1 MAGLHKADEKSGSA
15 ANAGRESSTP
25 GERATV
31 KAAASPA
38 VAPAP
43 LVILQAT
50 HNDIPEI
57 CALYKRVWDEYRGK
71 LPEELI
77 KSWEPSTLEF
87 TSWMEGVTYFAARR
101 DKKLVGIVA
110 CMPNDK
116 AIQIAHLAVEQEYR
130 RQDVGTNLVT
140 LAIDWSR
147 RSGAN
152 SVWVE
157 TLEVFDGAIR
167 LFSKLGLRKC
177 GELHRHFWN
186 QDVHIF
192 ERVL

>member
-1 MAGLHKADEKSGSA
+1 MAGLHKADEKPSSSSA
-15 ANAGRESSTP
+15 AGKESGESSKST
-25 GERATV
+25 
-31 KAAASPA
+31 AAAAARPTTPA
-38 VAPAP
+38 

-50 HNDIPEI
+50 HLDIPEI

-71 LPEELI
+71 LPEDLL

-116 AIQIAHLAVEQEYR
+116 AVQIAHLAVEQEFR
-130 RQDVGTNLVT
+130 RQDVGTNLVAV
-140 LAIDWSR
+140 AIDWAR
-147 RSGAN
+147 RSNAN